1 MLTDRLA
8 VIMKST
14 MVLAGFF
21 GFLIGFTAANWH
33 LGFSLKTALTMFS
46 ASAVFRGV
54 VVCLFATFSTRFLMM
69 KLFRE
74 HVIEIKRRRDA
85 EMNDKKAAEKQK

>member
-14 MVLAGFF
+14 MVLAGVV
-21 GFLIGFTAANWH
+21 GFLVGFTAANWRF
-33 LGFSLKTALTMFS
+33 GFYLTMFKGD
-46 ASAVFRGV
+46 ASHAILRGV
-54 VVCLFATFSTRFLMM
+54 VVCLFATFSTRFLLM

-74 HVIEIKRRRDA
+74 HVIEIKRRKDA
-85 EMNDKKAAEKQK
+85 EKQRAEKQKT